1 MTRIRRSGSLLV
13 TVPLAVLT
21 AVLLTRTMRYPAI
34 GMSAVLG
41 LVLLVLALPV
51 LSRLTGEPAQ
61 SAASLDL
68 RDLGCLLLALL
79 AVSPVL
85 ILPVDRPWNAP
96 WWPGRHESA
105 SLPDPCE
112 VGRAT
117 ASTLVPGGP
126 GTADH
131 DDDGPYG
138 PTKGCT
144 WRDPDGASTLTL
156 EYQLVNWEGTFG
168 GSATDSARDALAGA
182 FTLGTRVPL
191 LGVGDEAWRADW
203 GAFHHV
209 AARRAN
215 VIVEVRLSGAPP
227 PPDEAARRSA
237 EERLLRTAV
246 EHVRIR

>member
-41 LVLLVLALPV
+41 LVLLVLALSV

-79 AVSPVL
+79 VVAPVL

-126 GTADH
+126 GTADN
-131 DDDGPYG
+131 DDGPYG

-191 LGVGDEAWRADW
+191 RGVGDEAWRADW